1 MMTYWVINSQP
12 GWPWDLGPH
21 LFPSRS
27 YSLLSVCQLSIHS
40 ASFT

>member
-1 MMTYWVINSQP
+1 MTYWVINSQP
-12 GWPWDLGPH
+12 GWPWISAH
-21 LFPSRS
+21 ICFPSRS